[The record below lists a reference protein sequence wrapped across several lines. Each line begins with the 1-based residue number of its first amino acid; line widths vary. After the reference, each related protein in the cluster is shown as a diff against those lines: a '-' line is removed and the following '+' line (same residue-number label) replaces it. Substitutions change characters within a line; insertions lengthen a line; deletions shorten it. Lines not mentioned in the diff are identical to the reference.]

1 MNKLELS
8 KKIISNDISRKKL
21 ITFYNNGFNKVL
33 GIKIDD
39 ILEVL
44 ANYIN
49 SNLNDDKVL
58 EGYILFLIGSF
69 INILPEEMNLI
80 NDYSKKII
88 SDTSNSKAKKLI
100 VLYSAIMTEAKK
112 NNLDVVFNIDY
123 DNENILE
130 MRPSIYK
137 NNIKGIIAI
146 SDNVLNLS
154 ITELLFAGFHE
165 LKHLKDLVSLNNGKL
180 DSKAKVEALMEFV
193 IVFIEG
199 NNEVYFENHDSFTI
213 EKRADRFAFMK
224 TKDFIE
230 ENYNRDKKIEALK
243 CIREIYSNRENNF
256 SEYYI
261 KKIVRQAFLN
271 IVRNKKTEIKELS
284 LYLKPLKILKN
295 K

>member
-21 ITFYNNGFNKVL
+21 TMFYNNGFNKVL
-33 GIKIDD
+33 GIKIAD
-39 ILEVL
+39 ILEIL

-49 SNLNDDKVL
+49 SNPNDDKVL

>member
-21 ITFYNNGFNKVL
+21 TMFYNNGFNKVL
-33 GIKIDD
+33 GIKIAD
-39 ILEVL
+39 ILEIL

-49 SNLNDDKVL
+49 SNPNDDKVL

-130 MRPSIYK
+130 MRPSICK

-154 ITELLFAGFHE
+154 LTELLFAGFHE
-165 LKHLKDLVSLNNGKL
+165 LKHLKDLASLNNGKL
-180 DSKAKVEALMEFV
+180 DSKSKVEALMEFV

-230 ENYNRDKKIEALK
+230 ENYNRNKKIEALK

-271 IVRNKKTEIKELS
+271 IVSNKKTEIKELS

>member
-8 KKIISNDISRKKL
+8 KKIISNNVSRKKL
-21 ITFYNNGFNKVL
+21 IAFYSNGVNKIL

-39 ILEVL
+39 ILEML

-49 SNLNDDKVL
+49 SNPNDDKVL
-58 EGYILFLIGSF
+58 EGYILFLIESS
-69 INILPEEMNLI
+69 INILPEEIDLI
-80 NDYSKKII
+80 NDYSKKIM
-88 SDTSNSKAKKLI
+88 SNSANSKAKKLI
-100 VLYSAIMTEAKK
+100 VLYSVIMTEAKK
-112 NNLDVVFNIDY
+112 NNLDVMFNIDY

-154 ITELLFAGFHE
+154 LTEILFAGFHE

-180 DSKAKVEALMEFV
+180 DSQVKIEALMEFV

-199 NNEVYFENHDSFTI
+199 NSRVYFENHDSFTI
-213 EKRADRFAFMK
+213 EKRADRFAFIK
-224 TKDFIE
+224 TKELIE
-230 ENYNRDKKIEALK
+230 KSYSEDKKIEALK
-243 CIREIYSNRENNF
+243 CIREIYISRKSNF
-256 SEYYI
+256 SEFYV
-261 KKIVRQAFLN
+261 KKIVRQAFFD
-271 IVRNKKTEIKELS
+271 IVRNKRTEIKELS
-284 LYLKPLKILKN
+284 LYLKSLKRLK